1 MFDGVKKY
9 KEEDVDFADRKPEFE
24 MLFDLAADPGELNN
38 LIKDMEDTKLLES
51 FRQKTAA
58 YSISLNEKREKYKA
72 VVTTQSR

>member
-1 MFDGVKKY
+1 
-9 KEEDVDFADRKPEFE
+9 
-24 MLFDLAADPGELNN
+24 
-38 LIKDMEDTKLLES
+38 MEDTKLLES